1 MPVWKFYFSFGHFG
15 ILQLAFL
22 CSRKYHIERTSW
34 VSTALCI
41 QVSYVYM
48 CLKKAEFQRVLIRQK
63 ERRYRFSIPDSSSCR
78 YEKLSGIAWTP
89 FFSLCAV
96 RWHRK
101 LYQIC
106 DDPLSSSSHSVK
118 ETAPKSPFR
127 HMWTEALSGMVFG
140 PALRLSAYLSVT
152 WWMFFFFFC
161 LTRPVQIVLVQCW
174 KVAFWNVKKSRR
186 RFQKLLPKILHIFI
200 YNTSI

>member
-63 ERRYRFSIPDSSSCR
+63 ERRCRFSIPDSSSCR

-106 DDPLSSSSHSVK
+106 DDPLSSGSHSVK

-127 HMWTEALSGMVFG
+127 HMWTEALSGIVFG

-152 WWMFFFFFC
+152 WWMFFFF
-161 LTRPVQIVLVQCW
+161 
-174 KVAFWNVKKSRR
+174 
-186 RFQKLLPKILHIFI
+186 LHD
-200 YNTSI
+200 